1 MKQLN
6 PSPKVHFKMYK
17 GGKFWL
23 ISGIS
28 LATLAGTI
36 AVSEATVHADTSS
49 ANPNSQAV
57 QNGGNAVTKTNA
69 SYTQVNVDSSALMSA
84 ATAAQS
90 AGVAVSSAAAGTTYN
105 VQGSAQLAS
114 AEAAVQNDYA
124 NQTQNL
130 QDKAKLAQA
139 SNAAQSAVDSANA
152 QVNSAVAAY
161 QAAGGAVQKNA
172 VKKINVGD
180 DPQQAMSLANSQ
192 ASSIRTSASSAT
204 ALIKQ
209 ATDAKA
215 ATDAGHSQIQAA
227 VNEAKTV
234 PGLTLVQGSNKVVS
248 NSDDANSDTAAVLK
262 QIQNAIA
269 QQKRNNSDY
278 QSNLADWQSKKS
290 TWDAEYAK
298 YQKELNEWKSKN
310 PLNSNGVSS
319 SEISQG
325 LHYVSEPNAKIN
337 VSSQYK
343 VSPNGNDQYWIEG
356 FKFNQSGVIATVTY
370 TNLTNSTYLD
380 SLGIKHKIGKVVYTY
395 SNPEATGNLIS
406 KMHNAISVYTD
417 PIKNLVYSGTGITQ
431 KIEFYD
437 ETGNMIDFANTS
449 SYLNPMSLNSWTA
462 KYWNDSGIFGGVIS
476 EGVEVVN
483 GGQSY
488 ALLGSSD
495 SLHSNGKIYSDN
507 DDSYKSEG
515 SLYES
520 KDWDYDGSPYQ
531 YYGAALVKLT
541 GTSLTLHWFYNFQ
554 NDDAYKAY
562 FGTDSTGKYN
572 PSAVKD
578 NNKMSAWAEVT
589 TVIPQTPGPTPPSV
603 PNPGPKPTLT
613 TTSANYNF
621 TTTRWDGVPIPYTL
635 YENTTPRPTATV
647 HTDVIN
653 YGQTGTKDS
662 TEVIGGST
670 TTIDGR
676 RVVKGD
682 TLHYA
687 ISTDNL
693 PAHRTADIKTVELKD
708 TLPTGTGLKSAKVML
723 GNQDVTSMFSKTIS
737 GQTVDFVLKGGSLL
751 QQMNANKGQEFAMPK
766 LLIDAIVTADGAS
779 LKNTATVLIN
789 DNQATTNTTVSTT
802 GTSNPTKSATV
813 DNDTADA
820 NGKWVVPGDKINY
833 TVTWDLSGL
842 PANTAVSDDL
852 IKQGLTLTDDYDA
865 QTTADQKSLTITDN
879 GKAVAGVNV
888 SWNGHQLA
896 LKANDVKTFL
906 QNYGGKK
913 LTVKFNATVN
923 PTLKD
928 GSVINN
934 TAVQNNFG
942 QNYPTNTVTE
952 KITKPDPKKDV
963 VANAGST
970 VSLNGETVPF
980 GSNFDYKLNPTQ
992 LQANRATV
1000 VTNWSATDVLDLA
1013 HVTPTGQWL
1022 VQTDTPIT
1030 IDGTNYVAGSDVS
1043 QYFTHVYDAKTGT
1056 VRLIPNAK
1064 YLAAVNAQKG
1074 SAQHWTGYVQTKV
1087 TKAGWATNQFTEG
1100 LNTNQTDSNVVKTFS
1115 YDPVNPDANK
1125 DASIGKN
1132 SDSATSINGKHVT
1145 KGDTISFELKGQPL
1159 TQYHDPINNFAV
1171 QDIFDKGLTYIGYIG
1186 FLKNAD
1192 GTKTD
1197 VTSHLK
1203 EQVDG
1208 NTVKW
1213 VADDYLKGLMN
1224 PDKYNT
1230 KAGVTPTII
1239 AYAVV
1244 NTDNPAEK
1252 IDNTYNLLI
1261 NGKTDVSNI
1270 VEVTPAKDNPTK
1282 SETVSGNNAD
1292 GKTIMANDQVNYDVV
1307 WDLSGLDPMQTV
1319 VSDAQM
1325 AKGMSLTDTM
1335 TATEGTLAAP
1345 VSAKD
1350 FILKDA
1356 SGKAVNSNL
1365 YTLSNPTT
1373 ATKDGVVTTTVKLAV
1388 KDVKA
1393 FLQAYGGQK
1402 LHLTYTV
1409 KVKDGKSGNVSNQ
1422 ATQTDFGNTYT
1433 TNVVKNVITDINP
1446 TKDVVVNAGDNVSI
1460 DGKTVAKNSTLNYR
1474 LNSSELPA
1482 NRASIVGT
1490 WSATDHLDLT
1500 HVKPTG
1506 QWKVFTD
1513 YDFVDAQGKTVKAGT
1528 DITAYFT
1535 HTYQN
1540 GMVTVTPND
1549 AFKALMNS
1557 AANRNTKQKWSAY
1570 EQVQVVTAGWAKN
1583 TFSEDLNNIVDNSNE
1598 VKTFSFDPV
1607 TPDANKDVKIG
1618 QTSDDKAGSVN
1629 GKHVTKGDTVSYE
1642 LKGQP
1647 LTQYHEKIKDFA
1659 ATDTLSDGLSYEGYK
1674 AQMVVNGQLTD
1685 VTAHLQLQKNGN
1697 TLKWTADDYL
1707 KGLMNPDA
1715 YNTKAGVTPT
1725 IFVYAKVA
1733 KDDTTI
1739 KNTYELSINGKTD
1752 VSNIVETKTQGSK
1765 PEKTVNIDGTTNGN
1779 GKAILANDRL
1789 DYTVTWDLSNLDLK
1803 QTAISQDQLAKGL
1816 TLTDTMKYA
1825 AGAITQPKASDFK
1838 LVDKNGQAVAGNLYQ
1853 LTIGQA
1859 TTKDG
1864 QTTLPIVVKVT
1875 DTAKFLQTYGGQ
1887 KLFLKSTVT
1896 ALKDKAGS
1904 ITNQATQTNFGQS
1917 YQTTV
1922 VENHLAN
1929 PKPTKDVVKNA
1940 GDTVSIDGKTVKMGD
1955 TINYVLNSRVLPAN
1969 RGTVVGDWSVS
1980 DILSKKVA
1988 ATGQWKAVT
1997 LNDITLA
2004 DGSVIKAGAD
2014 ISQYFTVK
2022 IANGMV
2028 EATPNA
2034 ELLKLANMAA
2044 NQAHEFGW
2052 RVYVPTTVVA
2062 AGWATNQFNE
2072 DLNKVDEKSN
2082 EVKTFTF
2089 DPVKPDPKK
2098 DVNLGHD
2105 TADNADQAAS
2115 INGDLVTVGDILTYQ
2130 LKGQPLVQYHEAVKD
2145 FTAVD
2150 IFDPAVSYLGF
2161 AAYLHDQA
2169 GQKVDVT
2176 KHLTAKVVGNQ
2187 VTWVADSYLTNLM
2200 NPDEYNT
2207 VAGET
2212 PTILAYV
2219 KVQKPAALIKNT
2231 YTLTF
2236 NGQNVISNEVKNSTP
2251 EEAKPGKVNTIDGVN
2266 IDGKLVQAGS
2276 TSHYQL
2282 TWDLDQYKGAVASTD
2297 QIKHGFFM
2305 VDDYPDAVL
2314 VPDLAKVTVKAGDQA
2329 VEGVSVHE
2337 YQSLQDAPA
2346 EVQAAFKAQGIS
2358 PDGAFIV
2365 FSVDDPAQFFKDYV
2379 QTGKSLTIDL
2389 PAAVKQTTAPKTS
2402 FTNKAYQSDFGNLT
2416 VATPVTNETPEVP
2429 KPTKTDANTAGVDIN
2444 GKTVLPGSTN
2454 VYKLTMDFDQYKG
2467 LVASD
2472 DVIANGFYVI
2482 DDYPEEALTA
2492 DPSQF
2497 TIQDTKGQAVKGM
2510 SVKLYKSVADAP
2522 AQLQAVIKANKL
2534 NLKGAFVVFSAD
2546 DPAQFFK
2553 DYVQTGDSITLMAP
2567 MTVKDDLANG
2577 ASYSN
2582 VAYQIDFGQ
2591 AYETNTVTNNVTKPD
2606 PKKDVVLSVD
2616 NQQSLSG
2623 STIKLNQAFDYEL
2636 AGANLPEGL
2645 GTPLTQYGFIDDY
2658 DQTHDQYNGQYI
2670 VLAMTDVHLTDGTVL
2685 KKGTD
2690 LSKYTTQH
2698 VDTDNGKL
2706 DIEFDKDFLAK
2717 VDFTR
2722 GGFAAN
2728 AYVSMTRIK
2737 AGDVENKYDNVING
2751 KDYLSNTVT
2760 THTEEPPAPVTPTT
2774 PTQPTTPVT
2783 PSTPAA
2789 PAPEATP
2796 VLATP
2801 NKAATPT
2808 PAPAAVLPQTGNN
2821 QSKAAMLLGLA
2832 GALASFGLLGGRKKR
2847 HG

>member
-180 DPQQAMSLANSQ
+180 DPQQAMSLANNQ

-269 QQKRNNSDY
+269 QQKQKLGNQSD
-278 QSNLADWQSKKS
+278 
-290 TWDAEYAK
+290 
-298 YQKELNEWKSKN
+298 
-310 PLNSNGVSS
+310 V
-319 SEISQG
+319 
-325 LHYVSEPNAKIN
+325 
-337 VSSQYK
+337 VSSQSIIQNLVTGTQHDSK
-343 VSPNGNDQYWIEG
+343 LEVTNLNNARQSLIPNEGEHLGQNVVQLTPITDRGNIQFTAI
-356 FKFNQSGVIATVTY
+356 Y
-370 TNLTNSTYLD
+370 TNLKNWSYQGKPITKLKYDVRLKANYLSGYANASDKYGFNIQLSQDPTKGFNLNGYSMDYDITMFYADGTPVNFGTGDAYITAGSLNNYTNMTGWQKGELGAVDITDPNAPGSYKAEWHGYSIETATPVSGGKALTLVGSTVSNHGGTLYADAPNTYKTILGGNVDGSWDENGSGKQYLGAGLVRLSGEKTTLRFKTISD
-380 SLGIKHKIGKVVYTY
+380 GIKPGYIYRNY
-395 SNPEATGNLIS
+395 MWGNL
-406 KMHNAISVYTD
+406 
-417 PIKNLVYSGTGITQ
+417 
-431 KIEFYD
+431 
-437 ETGNMIDFANTS
+437 
-449 SYLNPMSLNSWTA
+449 TA
-462 KYWNDSGIFGGVIS
+462 
-476 EGVEVVN
+476 
-483 GGQSY
+483 
-488 ALLGSSD
+488 
-495 SLHSNGKIYSDN
+495 
-507 DDSYKSEG
+507 
-515 SLYES
+515 
-520 KDWDYDGSPYQ
+520 
-531 YYGAALVKLT
+531 
-541 GTSLTLHWFYNFQ
+541 
-554 NDDAYKAY
+554 
-562 FGTDSTGKYN
+562 
-572 PSAVKD
+572 
-578 NNKMSAWAEVT
+578 
-589 TVIPQTPGPTPPSV
+589 VIPETPAT
-603 PNPGPKPTLT
+603 NI
-613 TTSANYNF
+613 NYHF

-1335 TATEGTLAAP
+1335 TATEETLAAP

-2444 GKTVLPGSTN
+2444 GKTVLPDSTN

>member
-1230 KAGVTPTII
+1230 KAGVTT
-1239 AYAVV
+1239 
-1244 NTDNPAEK
+1244 
-1252 IDNTYNLLI
+1252 
-1261 NGKTDVSNI
+1261 
-1270 VEVTPAKDNPTK
+1270 
-1282 SETVSGNNAD
+1282 
-1292 GKTIMANDQVNYDVV
+1292 
-1307 WDLSGLDPMQTV
+1307 
-1319 VSDAQM
+1319 
-1325 AKGMSLTDTM
+1325 
-1335 TATEGTLAAP
+1335 
-1345 VSAKD
+1345 
-1350 FILKDA
+1350 
-1356 SGKAVNSNL
+1356 
-1365 YTLSNPTT
+1365 
-1373 ATKDGVVTTTVKLAV
+1373 
-1388 KDVKA
+1388 
-1393 FLQAYGGQK
+1393 
-1402 LHLTYTV
+1402 
-1409 KVKDGKSGNVSNQ
+1409 
-1422 ATQTDFGNTYT
+1422 
-1433 TNVVKNVITDINP
+1433 
-1446 TKDVVVNAGDNVSI
+1446 
-1460 DGKTVAKNSTLNYR
+1460 
-1474 LNSSELPA
+1474 
-1482 NRASIVGT
+1482 
-1490 WSATDHLDLT
+1490 
-1500 HVKPTG
+1500 
-1506 QWKVFTD
+1506 
-1513 YDFVDAQGKTVKAGT
+1513 
-1528 DITAYFT
+1528 
-1535 HTYQN
+1535 
-1540 GMVTVTPND
+1540 
-1549 AFKALMNS
+1549 
-1557 AANRNTKQKWSAY
+1557 
-1570 EQVQVVTAGWAKN
+1570 
-1583 TFSEDLNNIVDNSNE
+1583 
-1598 VKTFSFDPV
+1598 
-1607 TPDANKDVKIG
+1607 
-1618 QTSDDKAGSVN
+1618 
-1629 GKHVTKGDTVSYE
+1629 
-1642 LKGQP
+1642 
-1647 LTQYHEKIKDFA
+1647 
-1659 ATDTLSDGLSYEGYK
+1659 
-1674 AQMVVNGQLTD
+1674 
-1685 VTAHLQLQKNGN
+1685 
-1697 TLKWTADDYL
+1697 
-1707 KGLMNPDA
+1707 
-1715 YNTKAGVTPT
+1715 T

-2212 PTILAYV
+2212 STILAYV

-2236 NGQNVISNEVKNSTP
+2236 NGQNVISNEVKNFTP